1 MFPEESVS
9 RRGEDRVFNY
19 FFINTMPRLA
29 GVNIPDKKRIKVA
42 LTYIFGVGN
51 ASSLR
56 ILKQAKVDP
65 QKKAGELATKE
76 LSALRDVLEKGF
88 TIEGDLRRSVMMNI
102 KRLRDIG
109 SWRGLRHQKR
119 LPVRG
124 QRTSTNTRTVR
135 GNVRKTVGS
144 GKKPAASPT

>member
-1 MFPEESVS
+1 
-9 RRGEDRVFNY
+9 
-19 FFINTMPRLA
+19 MPRLA
-29 GVNIPDKKRIKVA
+29 GVNIPDKKHIKVA
-42 LTYIFGVGN
+42 LTYIYGIGEA
-51 ASSLR
+51 ASVK
-56 ILKQAKVDP
+56 ILHQAKINP
-65 QKKAGELATKE
+65 QKKAGELKTEE
-76 LSALRDVLEKGF
+76 LSALRGVLEKGF
-88 TIEGDLRRSVMMNI
+88 TIEGDLRREVMMNI

>member
-1 MFPEESVS
+1 
-9 RRGEDRVFNY
+9 
-19 FFINTMPRLA
+19 MPRIA
-29 GVNIPDKKRIKVA
+29 GVNIPEKKQIKIA
-42 LTYIFGVGN
+42 LTYIFGVGLAN
-51 ASSLR
+51 STR
-56 ILKQAKVDP
+56 ILKQVKIDP
-65 QKKAGELATKE
+65 QRKAGELKTEE
-76 LSALRDVLEKGF
+76 LTLLREALEKEF
-88 TIEGDLRRSVMMNI
+88 TIEGDLRREVMMNI

-109 SWRGLRHQKR
+109 SWRGLRHQKK

>member
-1 MFPEESVS
+1 
-9 RRGEDRVFNY
+9 
-19 FFINTMPRLA
+19 MPRVA
-29 GVNIPDKKRIKVA
+29 GVNIPEKKQIKIA
-42 LTYIFGVGN
+42 LTYIYGIG
-51 ASSLR
+51 AISSER
-56 ILKQAKVDP
+56 ILKQTKIDP
-65 QKKAGELATKE
+65 QKKAGELVTEE
-76 LSALRDVLEKGF
+76 LSALRNVLEKGF
-88 TIEGDLRRSVMMNI
+88 TIEGDLRREVMMNI

-124 QRTSTNTRTVR
+124 QRTSTNNRTVR

>member
-1 MFPEESVS
+1 
-9 RRGEDRVFNY
+9 
-19 FFINTMPRLA
+19 MPRLA
-29 GVNIPDKKRIKVA
+29 GVNIPDKKQIKIA
-42 LTYIFGVGN
+42 LTYIFGIGEANSV
-51 ASSLR
+51 R
-56 ILKQAKVDP
+56 ILKQAQVNP
-65 QKKAGELATKE
+65 QKKAGELMTKE
-76 LSALRDVLEKGF
+76 LSALRDILEKEF
-88 TIEGDLRRSVMMNI
+88 TIEGDLRREVMTNI

-135 GNVRKTVGS
+135 GNIRKTVGS

>member
-1 MFPEESVS
+1 
-9 RRGEDRVFNY
+9 
-19 FFINTMPRLA
+19 MPRLA
-29 GVNIPDKKRIKVA
+29 GVNIPDKKQIKVA
-42 LTYIFGVGN
+42 LTYIYGIGEA
-51 ASSLR
+51 ASVK
-56 ILKQAKVDP
+56 ILQQAKINP
-65 QKKAGELATKE
+65 QKEAGELKTEE
-76 LSALRDVLEKGF
+76 LSILRDIIEKGF
-88 TIEGDLRRSVMMNI
+88 KIEGSLRREVMLNI

-135 GNVRKTVGS
+135 GNVTKTVGS